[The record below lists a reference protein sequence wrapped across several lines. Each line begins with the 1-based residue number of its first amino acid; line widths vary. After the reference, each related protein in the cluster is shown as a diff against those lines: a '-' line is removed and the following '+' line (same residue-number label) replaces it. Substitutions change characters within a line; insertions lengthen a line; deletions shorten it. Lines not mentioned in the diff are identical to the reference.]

1 MKYLHDNGFRVLL
14 LNQPEYDPNN
24 NIFDI
29 KNAPLPTTS
38 AATFLGQ

>member
-14 LNQPEYDPNN
+14 LNQLRYDPNN

-29 KNAPLPTTS
+29 KNGPSYTIN
-38 AATFLGQ
+38 AATLVR